1 MRAIAEAYENRE
13 MDLAKA
19 LASALMSAG
28 RLRGES
34 RVQDL
39 RPGARLAGYR
49 IEAIE
54 RDDGGAAVVRAQDPV
69 EGREVALHV
78 AAEPPGAVATV
89 RFLERA
95 NRLQGVV
102 HPHLLPVY
110 DARTIDGRALVIAQA
125 PPGRRLDDVLGDGP
139 LPPARATRIAT
150 QVASAVE
157 ALEGA
162 GAELPPITPDR
173 VWVSAGNAYLDP
185 LDGRSLL
192 NRTDRPPSS
201 SAAVADL
208 LDSMV
213 KRETAPA
220 PLCEILSR
228 ALDGAYFSVAQITD
242 ALSRLDAGEKVR
254 ARHRRQLAIAVA
266 IVASIVLA
274 AIIAL
279 TLV

>member
-1 MRAIAEAYENRE
+1 M
-13 MDLAKA
+13 
-19 LASALMSAG
+19 
-28 RLRGES
+28 
-34 RVQDL
+34 QDL

-54 RDDGGAAVVRAQDPV
+54 RDDGGAAVLRAQDPV

-78 AAEPPGAVATV
+78 AAEPPGSVATV

-110 DARTIDGRALVIAQA
+110 DVRTIDDRALVIAQA
-125 PPGRRLDDVLGDGP
+125 PPGRRLDALLGDGP
-139 LPPARATRIAT
+139 LPPERATRIAT

-162 GAELPPITPDR
+162 GAELPPITPER

-192 NRTDRPPSS
+192 SRDRPPSS
-201 SAAVADL
+201 PAAVADL
-208 LDSMV
+208 LDTMV
-213 KRETAPA
+213 RRDSAPA
-220 PLCEILSR
+220 PLCEVLSR

-242 ALSRLDAGEKVR
+242 ALRRLEAGSAER
-254 ARHRRQLAIAVA
+254 ARRRRHIAIALAIAATVA
-266 IVASIVLA
+266 FLV
-274 AIIAL
+274 IIAL
-279 TLV
+279 TVV

>member
-1 MRAIAEAYENRE
+1 M
-13 MDLAKA
+13 
-19 LASALMSAG
+19 
-28 RLRGES
+28 
-34 RVQDL
+34 QDL
-39 RPGARLAGYR
+39 RPGERLAGYR

-125 PPGRRLDDVLGDGP
+125 PPGRRLDEVLGEGP

-162 GAELPPITPDR
+162 GAELPPITPER

-213 KRETAPA
+213 KRDTAPA

-242 ALSRLDAGEKVR
+242 ALRRLEAGETVR
-254 ARHRRQLAIAVA
+254 ARHRRQLALGVA

-279 TLV
+279 TLL

>member
-1 MRAIAEAYENRE
+1 
-13 MDLAKA
+13 
-19 LASALMSAG
+19 
-28 RLRGES
+28 
-34 RVQDL
+34 VQDL

-54 RDDGGAAVVRAQDPV
+54 RDDGGAAVLRAQDPV

-78 AAEPPGAVATV
+78 AAEPPGSVATV

-110 DARTIDGRALVIAQA
+110 DVRTIDGRALVIAQA
-125 PPGRRLDDVLGDGP
+125 PPGRRLDEVLGEGP
-139 LPPARATRIAT
+139 LAPSRATRIAS

-162 GAELPPITPDR
+162 GAELPPITPER

-192 NRTDRPPSS
+192 NRADRPPSS

-213 KRETAPA
+213 VRDSAPA
-220 PLCEILSR
+220 PLCEIVSR

-242 ALSRLDAGEKVR
+242 ALRRLEAGSAES
-254 ARHRRQLAIAVA
+254 ARRRRRLAIALAIAATLVLVA
-266 IVASIVLA
+266 ILA
-274 AIIAL
+274 ITFA
-279 TLV
+279 